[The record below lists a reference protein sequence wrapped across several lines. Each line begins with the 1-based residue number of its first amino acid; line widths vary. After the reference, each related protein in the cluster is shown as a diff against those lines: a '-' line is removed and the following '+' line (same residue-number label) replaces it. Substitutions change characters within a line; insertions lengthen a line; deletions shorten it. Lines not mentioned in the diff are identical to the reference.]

1 MTPLTVNIKRIDK
14 SLPLPEYHT
23 PGAVAFDLYTRE
35 TVTIPPKSVFRV
47 PSNYVIQVPE
57 GYMLYL
63 KDRSSMAKKKGL
75 LATAGIIDQDYCGP
89 NDELLFQVYNP
100 TEQDVTVEKGER
112 IGQAVLI
119 RIDRAQWQEVDEM
132 EQADRGGFGTTG

>member
-1 MTPLTVNIKRIDK
+1 MKLLTVNIKRIDK

-75 LATAGIIDQDYCGP
+75 IATAGIIDQDYCGP